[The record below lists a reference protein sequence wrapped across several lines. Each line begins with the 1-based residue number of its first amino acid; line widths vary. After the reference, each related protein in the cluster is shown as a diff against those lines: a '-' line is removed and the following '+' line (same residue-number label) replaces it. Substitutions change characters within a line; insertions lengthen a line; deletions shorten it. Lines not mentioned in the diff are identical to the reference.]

1 MIDVLVKGGRVVS
14 GGSVQEADLAIQDG
28 KIAGVV
34 HQGLIR
40 EAKQT
45 IDAAGKLVLPGVVDS
60 HFHCRNRT
68 PVPLVDDML
77 TGTRSGGLR
86 GRHHRHS
93 LRVGAAWIAFRSSH
107 WDLQGRGRKQRG
119 DRLRYSLRP

>member
-34 HQGLIR
+34 QRDLIR
-40 EAKQT
+40 EAGQT
-45 IDAAGKLVLPGVVDS
+45 IDAGVKLVLPGVVDS

-68 PVPLVDDML
+68 PVP
-77 TGTRSGGLR
+77 
-86 GRHHRHS
+86 
-93 LRVGAAWIAFRSSH
+93 
-107 WDLQGRGRKQRG
+107 
-119 DRLRYSLRP
+119 RPRDSIYC